1 MHNQNI
7 LHRVIVKRKLMSRYK
22 VLRAC
27 IWHPGIPK
35 CVLAIVSVADLPG
48 PQAELVLITRLLVWV
63 NVNAYD
69 VITSLDTMLLLPG
82 CCVTFGKCLYLSE
95 FIFAHWKSGQEDIK
109 F

>member
-35 CVLAIVSVADLPG
+35 CVLAIASVADLPG
-48 PQAELVLITRLLVWV
+48 PQAEDQ
-63 NVNAYD
+63 AYE

-82 CCVTFGKCLYLSE
+82 RCVTFGKCLYLSE